1 MAESIYPT
9 FNLPT
14 LTAPRTSAAQK
25 KYAPS
30 LKFDFEKGDFVLDG
44 AGRLVTCN
52 GHEAWGEWCLKQL
65 ATERNTR
72 LAYSDKIGVEI
83 ESAARDEPDQES
95 MKLAIERTIT
105 EALLVNPATEY
116 VRNFEFTMEGDQLYV
131 SFLAKGREWDDED
144 ALQVV
149 L

>member
-1 MAESIYPT
+1 
-9 FNLPT
+9 
-14 LTAPRTSAAQK
+14 
-25 KYAPS
+25 
-30 LKFDFEKGDFVLDG
+30 
-44 AGRLVTCN
+44 
-52 GHEAWGEWCLKQL
+52 
-65 ATERNTR
+65 
-72 LAYSDKIGVEI
+72 
-83 ESAARDEPDQES
+83 

-116 VRNFEFTMEGDQLYV
+116 VRDFEFTMEGDQLYV